1 MLLLALM
8 AQLFPPLILIPLHGI
23 AQYFSNANRGVIH
36 CTHLEW
42 SYLRPFVFG
51 SIVGAIAFVPLV
63 VFVNPVLGALAVGLF
78 ILMVTWFPKWLNV
91 STLPFFVSGALT
103 SGLGVLFGA
112 TGPLAMSAHP
122 KEHWTKD
129 QIVGNHGA
137 AMAFQHGIKVIAYIV
152 AGTQLFSYW
161 PHIIVLFFGAWLGTL
176 IGTKILKRFTDA
188 RFKVMLKWVLTLLAL
203 RLIIVN
209 AQAYIMGA

>member
-1 MLLLALM
+1 MIVELITLGVFATITSLLTAVAGLGGGMLLLALM

-23 AQYFSNANRGVIH
+23 AQFFSNANRGVIH
-36 CTHLEW
+36 RTHLEW

-103 SGLGVLFGA
+103 LSL
-112 TGPLAMSAHP
+112 
-122 KEHWTKD
+122 
-129 QIVGNHGA
+129 I
-137 AMAFQHGIKVIAYIV
+137 
-152 AGTQLFSYW
+152 
-161 PHIIVLFFGAWLGTL
+161 HI
-176 IGTKILKRFTDA
+176 
-188 RFKVMLKWVLTLLAL
+188 
-203 RLIIVN
+203 
-209 AQAYIMGA
+209 